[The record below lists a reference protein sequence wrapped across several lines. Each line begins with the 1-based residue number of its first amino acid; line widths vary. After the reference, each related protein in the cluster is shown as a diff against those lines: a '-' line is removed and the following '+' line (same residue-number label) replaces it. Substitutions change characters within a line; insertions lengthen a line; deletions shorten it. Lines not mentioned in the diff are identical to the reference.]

1 MPVETLLAF
10 VCLMFFCCF
19 VWMLFFFIY
28 IKVIKLGKTCVR
40 CQCTTLNFFCLG
52 EILDAAQL
60 PYFFRLFLFFF
71 PTLFKKKNIYRT
83 YLEKSFQSTVSC
95 EMLMKYQL

>member
-10 VCLMFFCCF
+10 VCLMFFVVLFGC
-19 VWMLFFFIY
+19 FFFY

-60 PYFFRLFLFFF
+60 PSFFLLFLFFF